1 MNYIVNH
8 ANEIF
13 KINIIPI
20 NLSGEFNNCKS
31 IAEITITFCGETI
44 STGSNLLVM
53 EDLFLLKNWLLN
65 LYNGKDVKQKFDFKS
80 RGIYF
85 KIWLKLNKPV
95 LRFFIKTDDK
105 TKYFWEW
112 EYVEDNKEL
121 LPEYINKI
129 SEQFQK

>member
-44 STGSNLLVM
+44 STGSKLIIM

-65 LYNGKDVKQKFDFKS
+65 LYKGKDVKQKFDFKS
-80 RGIYF
+80 RDIYF

-112 EYVEDNKEL
+112 EYEEDVNQVFLGYIREL
-121 LPEYINKI
+121 ALKA
-129 SEQFQK
+129 

>member
-44 STGSNLLVM
+44 STGSNLLIM

-65 LYNGKDVKQKFDFKS
+65 LYKGKDVKQKFDFKS
-80 RGIYF
+80 RNIYF

-112 EYVEDNKEL
+112 EYEEDVNQVFLGYIREL
-121 LPEYINKI
+121 ALKA
-129 SEQFQK
+129 